1 MDFVVSYGA
10 LYWRTIS
17 LSIREMINFMASTN
31 DIPKCVAVTLF
42 KVLFYCDLSFQ
53 SQLDW
58 VYAVNISQ

>member
-53 SQLDW
+53 SQLD
-58 VYAVNISQ
+58 